1 MADRDRQI
9 RLKVE
14 DIVKEAGAELLELK
28 VNSFSGKNVVH
39 CVVDLPEGGI
49 TLGSCATINKRVVAF
64 LEENDSLNSN
74 CTVEVNSPGLDRKLY
89 TFKDF
94 FKAKGRNISIWLSE
108 PVEGKEY
115 LEGQV
120 LAVGDDEL
128 SLECKDKILKIS
140 FNKIKVGKEK
150 I

>member
-128 SLECKDKILKIS
+128 SLECEDKILKIS